1 MDIFQLIFN
10 GFAIGSIIALA
21 AVGLTLTLGI
31 LRLSNFAHGDL
42 MTLGGYLTFCLNRV
56 GVNIWLAMALG
67 SLGTVLVMLIAEF
80 FMWKPMRARRASSTT
95 LIVMSIGLALFL
107 RNGILFIWGGN
118 NQRYD
123 LPLLEALSFGNLKI
137 ASDRLLVI
145 GLTIVMIVLLH
156 LMLQKTKVG
165 KAMRAVAD
173 NIDLARVSG
182 INVEIVVLWT
192 WLCTGVLTA
201 YSGSLY
207 ALIVGGLRPNMGW
220 FLLMPV
226 FAAVIL
232 GGIGNPYGAIAGGL
246 IIGVAQEVSIIW
258 LGTDYKLAVALVIMV
273 LLLLIRP
280 QGLFKGT

>member
-1 MDIFQLIFN
+1 
-10 GFAIGSIIALA
+10 
-21 AVGLTLTLGI
+21 
-31 LRLSNFAHGDL
+31 
-42 MTLGGYLTFCLNRV
+42 
-56 GVNIWLAMALG
+56 
-67 SLGTVLVMLIAEF
+67 
-80 FMWKPMRARRASSTT
+80 
-95 LIVMSIGLALFL
+95 
-107 RNGILFIWGGN
+107 
-118 NQRYD
+118 
-123 LPLLEALSFGNLKI
+123 
-137 ASDRLLVI
+137 VI
-145 GLTIVMIVLLH
+145 GLTITMVVLLH

-173 NIDLARVSG
+173 NIDLAKVSG

-192 WLCTGVLTA
+192 WLCTGLLTA

-220 FLLMPV
+220 FLLMPI

-258 LGTDYKLAVALVIMV
+258 LGTDYKIAVALVIMV
-273 LLLLIRP
+273 LLLLFRP